1 MPDLTPPAWATDT
14 ALTVGA
20 ALGFTAT
27 IRAYGR
33 NLMHGTVMHKV
44 TMTDGEG
51 LRAVVHY
58 YPGKVVVMD
67 LDADRE
73 AVGATLDEALRGE
86 WTPIVEAA

>member
-1 MPDLTPPAWATDT
+1 MSDLTPPAWALTT
-14 ALTVGA
+14 ALTVGT
-20 ALGFTAT
+20 ALGFAAE
-27 IRAYGR
+27 IRAYDR
-33 NLMHGTVMHKV
+33 RLMHGTVMHRV
-44 TMTDGEG
+44 TMTDAES